1 MKYDNTM
8 HYMCT
13 MISNINKAWSV
24 VIKLTYDDSTFAFNK
39 IKLELKGFITIYI
52 KSMHRISPEI

>member
-1 MKYDNTM
+1 M
-8 HYMCT
+8 
-13 MISNINKAWSV
+13 
-24 VIKLTYDDSTFAFNK
+24 LTEKTITIRLIDGWTKKMSLLKTNYHSALDSHRSNK